1 MNNPSTPQRILVRTI
16 LEHNTQ
22 AKEKS
27 GEWSSLFLKLVMLH
41 NRKKIV
47 IFSDLNYNW
56 FPTEEFVES
65 LAE

>member
-16 LEHNTQ
+16 LEHNPQ

-47 IFSDLNYNW
+47 IFSDLN
-56 FPTEEFVES
+56 
-65 LAE
+65 